1 MPVRIYIVLTVLQ
14 AIFLDFFLQLVISD
28 LSLLEFGLFRLLSFA
43 FGSSLH
49 LFALD
54 SLLCGREI

>member
-1 MPVRIYIVLTVLQ
+1 MPVKIYIVLTVLQ

-54 SLLCGREI
+54 CLLCGREI